1 MTKAEFAG
9 QFVSGHFGDMNTY
22 KTRLVQI
29 SDYIY
34 DKCLKSQGSATAAAI
49 AALENPT
56 NLDVYIVTTGGA
68 LNTGGD
74 EITTATGDIVAY
86 NATTG
91 LWFFI
96 HDLA

>member
-1 MTKAEFAG
+1 MTKSAFAG
-9 QFVSGHFGDMNTY
+9 QFTSGHFGDTNTY

-34 DKCLKSQGSATAAAI
+34 DKCLKFQGSATAAVI
-49 AALENPT
+49 AALADPT
-56 NLDVYIVTTGGA
+56 NLDVYIVTTGGTI
-68 LNTGGD
+68 NSGGD
-74 EITTATGDIVAY
+74 AITAATGDLVAY
-86 NATTG
+86 NASTE